1 MENHSLAT
9 QTVGIVMNGVTGRM
23 GTNQH
28 LARSICAIIAQ
39 GGVRASD
46 GTVIVP
52 RPILTGRNEGK
63 LRELAEE
70 HGGATIGEPFEWTT
84 DVAGAVAREDV
95 GIVFDASSTQLRGK
109 FVEMAAAAG
118 KAVYCE
124 KPTAL
129 TLDEALR
136 LERVCEAA
144 GIKHGVVQDKL
155 FLPGIMKLARLR
167 DEGFFGRILSVRG
180 EFGYWVFTGHDPDQP
195 PQRPSWNY
203 RAEDGGGIMTD
214 MFCHWRYVLD
224 HTFGPVA
231 GVYATAATEIP
242 ERIGE
247 DGEPYRCTA
256 DDAAYGIFRTE
267 GGVVCQFNSSWN
279 TRVRRDDLLTIQ
291 VDGTEGSAVAG
302 LRRCFVQGIADTPR
316 PVWNPDVE
324 QPIDYI
330 GGWDEFDAD
339 GVYDNAFKVQWEM
352 FLRHVVCDEPWAFGM
367 LEGAKGVQLAEAGA
381 QSWKDGRW
389 VDLAPLAGGVGAV
402 GAGG

>member
-1 MENHSLAT
+1 VSE
-9 QTVGIVMNGVTGRM
+9 QRVGIVMNGVTGRM

-28 LARSICAIIAQ
+28 LARSICAILEQ
-39 GGVRASD
+39 GGVKAAD

-52 RPILTGRNEGK
+52 VPILTGRRADK
-63 LRELAEE
+63 LCSLADEY
-70 HGGATIGEPFEWTT
+70 GQRAIGESFEWTT
-84 DVAGAVAREDV
+84 DVEGAIARDDV
-95 GIVFDASSTQLRGK
+95 HIVFDASSTQLRGR

-129 TLDEALR
+129 TLEEAAR
-136 LERVCEAA
+136 LLEVCKRA

-167 DEGFFGRILSVRG
+167 DEGFFGRMLSVRG
-180 EFGYWVFTGHDPDQP
+180 DFGYWVFDGHDADRA

-224 HTFGPVA
+224 HTIGPVA
-231 GVYATAATEIP
+231 GVFAAAETEIH
-242 ERIGE
+242 ERVDE

-267 GGVVCQFNSSWN
+267 DGVVCQFNSSWN

-291 VDGTEGSAVAG
+291 IDGTRGSAVAG
-302 LRRCFVQGIADTPR
+302 LRRCMVQGLAQTPR
-316 PVWNPDVE
+316 PVWNPDVA
-324 QPIDYI
+324 QPTDFCA
-330 GGWDEFDAD
+330 GWQEFDAD
-339 GVYDNAFKVQWEM
+339 GEYDNAFKVQWEM
-352 FLRHVVCDEPWAFGM
+352 FLRHVVSDEPWEFGL
-367 LEGAKGVQLAEAGA
+367 LEGAKGVQLAEAGER
-381 QSWKDGRW
+381 SCREGRW
-389 VDLAPLAGGVGAV
+389 VELERLG
-402 GAGG
+402 